1 MRISDWSSDVCS
13 SDLVALH
20 LLLHSI
26 THRLTFGLG
35 HGAVLICIHF
45 CKNLQRLGLEFG
57 LRDHTILVGVCLSQ
71 HPTMHD
77 VMEPATEVLAVRIA
91 GLGVASVA
99 LGHTVLPLVPA
110 ILLGRLHLSKAD
122 LPVAILVRV
131 RETLFQPRIA
141 VGV

>member
-13 SDLVALH
+13 SDLCELSPWGDGSVRRLLVALH

-45 CKNLQRLGLEFG
+45 CKHLQRLGLEFG

-71 HPTMHD
+71 HPTMHA
-77 VMEPATEVLAVRIA
+77 VLEPATEVLAVRTPS
-91 GLGVASVA
+91 LGRPRVR
-99 LGHTVLPLVPA
+99 LGHTVFP
-110 ILLGRLHLSKAD
+110 
-122 LPVAILVRV
+122 
-131 RETLFQPRIA
+131 F
-141 VGV
+141 

>member
-13 SDLVALH
+13 SDL

-35 HGAVLICIHF
+35 HGAVLIRIHF
-45 CKNLQRLGLEFG
+45 CKHLQRLGLEFG

-71 HPTMHD
+71 HPTMHA

-91 GLGVASVA
+91 GLGVARSEE
-99 LGHTVLPLVPA
+99 
-110 ILLGRLHLSKAD
+110 R
-122 LPVAILVRV
+122 RV
-131 RETLFQPRIA
+131 GKECVSTCRSRWSPYH
-141 VGV
+141 